1 MQAMVLRKLSYIRRI
16 LMLTIHRRF
25 GKTAL
30 LEFSYSSRA
39 VFVIFVDFDVF
50 PKHWLI
56 TGFWYR
62 LMEFI
67 SSF

>member
-1 MQAMVLRKLSYIRRI
+1 
-16 LMLTIHRRF
+16 MLTIHRRF